1 MPSASSVTGTTATAD
16 TGTPAYR
23 GRFAPSPTGRLHLG
37 SLVAALGSYLDA
49 RAAGG
54 RWQLRME
61 DIDPPRE
68 EPGAAD
74 AIRRSLEAH
83 ALHWDG
89 PLLRQ
94 SEAAARHRAA
104 RETLERRGPGYYCD
118 CSRRRQRRL
127 AAEHGLAGGVYPGHC
142 RDRGLGEGALR
153 VRVGN
158 EPVCVDDRSLGTL
171 CQALESDVGDFV
183 VWRRDGLVAY
193 QLAVVVDDAAEGIN
207 RIVRGA
213 DLWDNTPRQVWLQQR
228 LGLPRPEYLHLPMV
242 VGGDGDKLSKQTGA
256 AAVAAESAAQ
266 NVHTALNLLQQKPP
280 GDYHPARPDQLLSW
294 AVEHWKPQAFHG
306 LKTVSA
312 DSVAA
317 QQNPL
322 R

>member
-1 MPSASSVTGTTATAD
+1 MTGTTATAD
-16 TGTPAYR
+16 AGTPAYR

-37 SLVAALGSYLDA
+37 SLVAAVGSYVDA

-61 DIDPPRE
+61 DIDPPRA

-89 PLLRQ
+89 PLIRQ
-94 SEAAARHRAA
+94 SDAAARHRAA
-104 RETLERRGPGYYCD
+104 RDALERDGHSFYCD

-127 AAEHGLAGGVYPGHC
+127 AAGQGLAGGVYTGYC
-142 RDRGLGEGALR
+142 RRRGLSDGALR
-153 VRVGN
+153 VRVSRD
-158 EPVCVDDRSLGTL
+158 PVCVEDRSLGTL
-171 CQALESDVGDFV
+171 CQDLEREVGDFV

-193 QLAVVVDDAAEGIN
+193 QLAVVVDDAAEGISQ
-207 RIVRGA
+207 IVRGA

-228 LGLPRPEYLHLPMV
+228 LGAPRPAYLHLPMV
-242 VGGDGDKLSKQTGA
+242 VGSDGDKLSKQTGA
-256 AAVAAESAAQ
+256 AAISSELAGQ
-266 NVHTALNLLQQKPP
+266 NIHNALNLLKQKPP
-280 GDYHPARPDQLLSW
+280 ADYHPARPGELLSW
-294 AVEHWKPQAFHG
+294 AVRHWKPQAFHG

-312 DSVAA
+312 DSIAA